1 MTNTINSWMHFLKCY
16 LCLSL
21 KIGMCL
27 LWPFYVYPAFI
38 SLPIALVVR
47 PVCSTGRGLAC
58 SRANTSFWRG
68 QNTNLEPLFC
78 FIWCVML
85 PRLLFYAL
93 EGQLHRHGQCRLFCC
108 WSLQIMTL
116 TYHKSACV
124 FATLPGKFWWIRFD
138 GGHLSFKINLIF
150 ILVNSKIVVAL

>member
-1 MTNTINSWMHFLKCY
+1 MNAFPKMLPLFIPKNRYVLILTFLCIS
-16 LCLSL
+16 CLHKPPNCTCCAS
-21 KIGMCL
+21 CL
-27 LWPFYVYPAFI
+27 LHRAGF
-38 SLPIALVVR
+38 
-47 PVCSTGRGLAC
+47 GLFE
-58 SRANTSFWRG
+58 SKYIFLRG

-85 PRLLFYAL
+85 PRLLFHAL